1 MNTFDSLDQDT
12 KVKIIRL
19 HPDLGDK
26 LKIREG
32 LTNFSQE
39 EQSRAGLA
47 ECNDQEFKEFNRLNN
62 EFKSK
67 FNIPFIYA
75 VRGKTKQDILDE
87 FIGRLKSDNME
98 QELDK
103 SLIQV
108 KKIANLRINEII
120 RKSKTSK
127 LKIGYKFG
135 LEFLNSKNGRKF
147 VSKLKNQITFGDY
160 KFSDIPNTCSS
171 AIKAIKDLKF
181 NYCTVHISSGLEALK
196 AAKKASGRTKLV
208 GVTIL
213 TSLDNKALKEIGFN
227 KDVKKLVYQQAK
239 LANKAKLDAIV
250 CSAQEVKIVR
260 KVFKKEIIT
269 PGIRF
274 NSKSSK
280 LNDQK
285 RILTPNQAYKNGS
298 DWLVIGRP
306 ITRGNIKNNIQRLID
321 HLNQ

>member
-1 MNTFDSLDQDT
+1 MKNRIFIACDS
-12 KVKIIRL
+12 
-19 HPDLGDK
+19 
-26 LKIREG
+26 
-32 LTNFSQE
+32 TNI
-39 EQSRAGLA
+39 SRI
-47 ECNDQEFKEFNRLNN
+47 K
-62 EFKSK
+62 
-67 FNIPFIYA
+67 
-75 VRGKTKQDILDE
+75 
-87 FIGRLKSDNME
+87 
-98 QELDK
+98 
-103 SLIQV
+103 
-108 KKIANLRINEII
+108 EII
-120 RKSKTSK
+120 KKSKTSK

-147 VSKLKNQITFGDY
+147 VSQLKNQITFGDY

-181 NYCTVHISSGLEALK
+181 NYCTIHISSGLEALK

-227 KDVKKLVYQQAK
+227 RDVKKLVYHQAK

-250 CSAQEVKIVR
+250 CSAQEVKVVK

-274 NSKSSK
+274 NSKLKSNI
-280 LNDQK
+280 NDQK
-285 RILTPNQAYKNGS
+285 RVLTPKEAYKNGS

-306 ITRGNIKNNIQRLID
+306 ITKGNIKNNIQTLIN
-321 HLNQ
+321 HLN